1 VADIGMA
8 MKAGNEPSGSGR
20 PGLPGLGLSGPGLA
34 AAILLHAAV
43 LASFLLQPVKPL
55 PPAPGAAAI
64 MVSLVQAGAVQK
76 QKEAEQEEEK
86 TGPPQPE
93 PLQPEPEPEP
103 VRPEPVPVPAPA
115 RPRPAA
121 ELIPMKD
128 APPLPPAA
136 PSSASSASGAR
147 MPGMVADGPAA
158 EGASSAGL
166 GAQTAQADY
175 LAQVQSWLAAHKRY
189 PRAARRM
196 GIEGA
201 VQLRFTV
208 ARDGAVLAHRIEKSS
223 GSEILD
229 TEVER
234 MLGRAAPLP
243 PFPAN
248 IGSATLEFVIP
259 VRFSLDQ

>member
-1 VADIGMA
+1 MA

-115 RPRPAA
+115 RPRPVA

-128 APPLPPAA
+128 APPLPPAAPSA

>member
-1 VADIGMA
+1 MA

-20 PGLPGLGLSGPGLA
+20 PGLSGPGIA

-115 RPRPAA
+115 RPRPVA

-128 APPLPPAA
+128 APPLPPAAPSA

>member
-1 VADIGMA
+1 MA

-136 PSSASSASGAR
+136 PSAPSSASSASGAR